1 MMCFIL
7 FYFISLRFDA
17 FHWNLFIY
25 LLEGGRVLSQRYW
38 LNQLH

>member
-1 MMCFIL
+1 VFYFIL

-25 LLEGGRVLSQRYW
+25 LLEGGRVLSTLTQSVA
-38 LNQLH
+38 